1 VSAANKTF
9 IASDELT
16 FREDDQAVELRVST
30 MSMLSRLIATFRRR
44 KLENEIAEE
53 MRFHLDART
62 QLNMQEGQ
70 TVEEARSAALRQ
82 FGNPMRQQ
90 DETREVDLIG
100 WMETLGDDLRYAVR
114 LLHKN
119 LSFTLFAVMALSLG
133 ISATTLMFSVVK
145 SLLLEPLPYQDA
157 SRLHMVWNKIPHEE
171 RISFS
176 TREFLAYTGQS
187 QVFDKLTAFTG
198 HGFVISGQGEPQL
211 VVGQLVTPSF
221 FQVLGVA
228 PELGRGFLDSEGEP
242 GRDREVV
249 LSHQLW
255 KERFPGSKDA
265 VGQTI
270 TMNGDAYTVVG
281 VMPASFEFPA
291 PIYKLWVPAV
301 LKAGVFQQHPDAHF
315 LRVLGHLK
323 PSTTISQMQAEI
335 GLLNKRLDPEGSER
349 RYYSVSLSEMTTG
362 KMRRPLLVLLCA
374 VGLLLIIACANV
386 SNMMLARAT
395 ARQREMAVRAALG
408 ASRRRLVRQL
418 LAETTLLSLIGGV
431 VGVLLA
437 YAGLALLV
445 TSGSKNMPELS
456 HVHLDLTVLV
466 FVLVLSSIAGILFG
480 LAPAL
485 NGSKTDLQSTLRQ
498 GVQSSSNR
506 SSERT
511 RSLLV
516 FAEIALSS
524 LLLVCSGLMLR
535 SFARLVHQDPGFV
548 SEGLLSAQAALMPN
562 RYPDPAGLVRFYR
575 NTSASLKRIPGVAS
589 VAMTA
594 YLPFGGNNWGNSFE
608 VEGKPIREGEGSSA
622 KIRPVGPD
630 YFHAMQIALVRGREF
645 AETDNESAP
654 GVAIINQVL
663 ANRFWPN
670 NEDPI
675 GKRIRYSDA
684 WLTIVGVCSQVKH
697 ESLDEVTEPEI
708 YTPYVQVPAPILGMA
723 GRDQHYVI
731 RMESGNGTI
740 AESVRNI
747 IHGQDPEIVVTLNSI
762 QALIDDTTAQPRF
775 RTSLIVIFSS
785 LALVLAGGGI
795 YAVLAYS
802 VTQRFKELGIRLA
815 LGAQRADIRHLIL
828 GHALRLAA
836 LGTACGLLA
845 AYFVSHF
852 LRSLLFG
859 VTIHD
864 PLTYFA
870 VLPLML
876 GIALLAGYWPAR
888 HASKVSPT
896 ISLRYD

>member
-1 VSAANKTF
+1 MSW
-9 IASDELT
+9 
-16 FREDDQAVELRVST
+16 FR
-30 MSMLSRLIATFRRR
+30 RLMATFRKRT
-44 KLENEIAEE
+44 LEDEIAEE
-53 MRFHLDART
+53 MRFHVDART
-62 QLNMQEGQ
+62 QLNMEEGQ
-70 TVEEARSAALRQ
+70 TAQEARAAALRQ
-82 FGNPMRQQ
+82 FGNTTRQQ
-90 DETREVDLIG
+90 EEARDADLLG
-100 WMETLGDDLRYAVR
+100 WMEILGNDLRYAVR

-119 LSFTLFAVMALSLG
+119 LSFTVFAVMALSLG
-133 ISATTLMFSVVK
+133 IGATTLMFSVVK
-145 SLLLEPLPYQDA
+145 SLLLEPLPYKD
-157 SRLHMVWNKIPHEE
+157 STRLHMLWNKIPHEE

-176 TREFLAYTGQS
+176 AREFLTYRGQS
-187 QVFDKLTAFTG
+187 QVFDKLAGFTG
-198 HGFVISGQGEPQL
+198 NGFVVSGQGEPQL
-211 VVGQLVTPSF
+211 VLGQLVTPSF
-221 FQVLGVA
+221 FDLLGVS
-228 PELGRGFLDSEGEP
+228 PELGRGFLESEGEP
-242 GRDREVV
+242 GHDHEVV

-255 KERFPGSKDA
+255 KERFSGRSD
-265 VGQTI
+265 VLGQTI

-281 VMPASFEFPA
+281 VMPATFDFPA
-291 PIYKLWVPAV
+291 PTWKLWVPAA
-301 LKAGVFQQHPDAHF
+301 LKAGVFKQNPDAHF
-315 LRVLGHLK
+315 LRVLAHLK
-323 PSTTISQMQAEI
+323 PGATVSQMQAEV

-362 KMRRPLLVLLCA
+362 EMRRPLLVLLCA

-408 ASRRRLVRQL
+408 ASRKRLVRQL
-418 LAETTLLSLIGGV
+418 LAETTLLSLIGGI

-437 YAGLALLV
+437 YAGLTVLV
-445 TSGSKNMPELS
+445 SAGSKNLPELA

-466 FVLVLSSIAGILFG
+466 FVFALSSIAGILFG

-498 GVQSSSNR
+498 GAQSSSNR

-535 SFARLVHQDPGFV
+535 SFTRLIHQNPGFTP
-548 SEGLLSAQAALMPN
+548 EGLISAQAALMQN
-562 RYPDPAGLVRFYR
+562 RYPDTAGLVRFYR
-575 NTSASLKRIPGVAS
+575 NTSERLKEIPGVTA

-608 VEGKPIREGEGSSA
+608 VEGKPVREGEGSSA
-622 KIRPVGPD
+622 KIRPVSPG
-630 YFHAMQIALVRGREF
+630 YFHAMQIPLVRGREF
-645 AETDNESAP
+645 AGTDNESAP

-663 ANRFWPN
+663 AVRFWPD

-675 GKRIRYSDA
+675 GKRIRYADA

-708 YTPYVQVPAPILGMA
+708 YTPYVQVPASILVLA

-731 RMESGNGTI
+731 RMAGGSGAI
-740 AESVRNI
+740 AETVRKV
-747 IHGQDPEIVVTLNSI
+747 IHAEDPEIVVTLNQM

-775 RTSLIVIFSS
+775 RTSLISIFSS
-785 LALVLAGGGI
+785 LALVLAGVGI

-836 LGTACGLLA
+836 LGTACGLVA
-845 AYFVSHF
+845 AYFLSHF
-852 LRSLLFG
+852 LRALLFG
-859 VTIHD
+859 ITIHD
-864 PLTYFA
+864 AMTYLA
-870 VLPLML
+870 VPPLMV

-888 HASKVSPT
+888 HASKISPT
-896 ISLRYD
+896 ISLRYE

>member
-1 VSAANKTF
+1 
-9 IASDELT
+9 
-16 FREDDQAVELRVST
+16 
-30 MSMLSRLIATFRRR
+30 MSMFRRLIATFRKR
-44 KLENEIAEE
+44 KLEDEIAEE
-53 MRFHLDART
+53 MRFHVDARA

-70 TVEEARSAALRQ
+70 SVQEARAAALRQ
-82 FGNPMRQQ
+82 FGNPTRQQ
-90 DETREVDLIG
+90 EEAREADLIG
-100 WMETLGDDLRYAVR
+100 WMETLSNDLRYAVR

-119 LSFTLFAVMALSLG
+119 FSFTVFAVVALSLG
-133 ISATTLMFSVVK
+133 IGATTLMFSVVK

-176 TREFLAYTGQS
+176 TREFLAYAGQS
-187 QVFDKLTAFTG
+187 QVFDKLAAFTG
-198 HGFVISGQGEPQL
+198 NGFVISGQGEPQL
-211 VVGQLVTPSF
+211 VIGQLVTPSF

-242 GRDREVV
+242 GHDREVV

-255 KERFPGSKDA
+255 KERFSGSKDA

-291 PIYKLWVPAV
+291 PTYKLWVPAV

-315 LRVLGHLK
+315 LRVLARLK
-323 PSTTISQMQAEI
+323 PGATVSQMQAEI

-362 KMRRPLLVLLCA
+362 EMRRPLLVLLCA

-408 ASRRRLVRQL
+408 ASRKRLVRQL

-437 YAGLALLV
+437 YAGLTLLA
-445 TSGSKNMPELS
+445 SAGSKNMPELA

-466 FVLVLSSIAGILFG
+466 FVFVLSSVAGILFG

-535 SFARLVHQDPGFV
+535 SFVRLVHQDPGFV

-562 RYPDPAGLVRFYR
+562 RYPDPVGLVRFYR
-575 NTSASLKRIPGVAS
+575 NTSERLKEIPGVAA

-622 KIRPVGPD
+622 KIRPVGPG
-630 YFHAMQIALVRGREF
+630 YFHAMQIPLVRGREF
-645 AETDNESAP
+645 AETDNESAL

-670 NEDPI
+670 EDPI
-675 GKRIRYSDA
+675 GKRIRYSEA

-697 ESLDEVTEPEI
+697 QSLDEVTEPEI
-708 YTPYVQVPAPILGMA
+708 YTPYVQVPAPILGMT

-731 RMESGNGTI
+731 RMVGGNGAI

-747 IHGQDPEIVVTLNSI
+747 IRGQDPEIVVTLNGL

-775 RTSLIVIFSS
+775 RTGLIAIFSS
-785 LALVLAGGGI
+785 LALLLAGVGI

-815 LGAQRADIRHLIL
+815 LGAQRANIRHLIL
-828 GHALRLAA
+828 AHALRLAV

-845 AYFVSHF
+845 AYFLSHF
-852 LRSLLFG
+852 LRALLFG

-870 VLPLML
+870 VPPLML
-876 GIALLAGYWPAR
+876 GVALLAGYWPAR

-896 ISLRYD
+896 ISLRYE